1 MAVDMKRASIERKPD
16 DKFIERTLTDTI
28 TKEGI
33 LGDPEADY
41 SGAVKKTDPE
51 EIRLVRKLDYRIM
64 PTLWAMYF
72 LNYVIAPERHSLS
85 ALKLMPAARSKCH
98 CSGAPQRPRR

>member
-1 MAVDMKRASIERKPD
+1 MTADTNRSSIERKPETSFVEMTAD
-16 DKFIERTLTDTI
+16 PMEK
-28 TKEGI
+28 GGV
-33 LGDPEADY
+33 LGEEADY

-72 LNYVIAPERHSLS
+72 LNYVRSPLLVEYFEKPLANLQTFT
-85 ALKLMPAARSKCH
+85 AGSKCN
-98 CSGAPQRPRR
+98 CSG